1 MNILEW
7 LSANWTI
14 IAIPVAVFLAFLII
28 ALWIRKSV
36 FNLLEKWLFK
46 ISREG
51 GELIS
56 HTLRSPFFH
65 WFLIMGAYAAIQISV
80 LPTAA
85 KAITAKILLSLFI
98 ISLFWVIAN
107 IVEKLL
113 QRYLAKAKLNRISF
127 RVIFNTV
134 RTVLIVT
141 GVLILLDVWGAPT
154 TPLLLIIA
162 ILIMVAILA
171 ARELLLNVFSGFE
184 LERGDI
190 VKKGDYVKLSSGE
203 QGYIS
208 DITWRN
214 TIIKAL
220 DDSII
225 VVPNSKL
232 VQSTITNYGRPL
244 KQATDPFQ
252 FYTRLHLKELT
263 GKKARNL
270 PELLETLK
278 EMPDSVIYYHTHH
291 FLEEFQFLTPEPA
304 NDFALWV
311 NDAIDDPILS
321 EKLANIDTF
330 EFNNIRDLKARIAS
344 VIDEHIKKSPGSRNA
359 PDGREFH
366 FIKSIS
372 VILPTQ
378 YIAHDLREFIE
389 ILRNIT
395 IDSLYFHTFESRL
408 RLEKGVNDFS
418 IWLQDSL
425 GENDLAAQ
433 IAYLDPYN
441 LTLENLRTSII
452 QLIEKRIK

>member
-1 MNILEW
+1 MNIIEW

-46 ISREG
+46 ISREN

-56 HTLRSPFFH
+56 QTLRSPFFH
-65 WFLIMGAYAAIQISV
+65 WFLIIGAYAAIQISV
-80 LPTAA
+80 LPTVA
-85 KAITAKILLSLFI
+85 KAITAKILLSLFV

-113 QRYLAKAKLNRISF
+113 QRYLTRAKLNRISF
-127 RVIFNTV
+127 GVIFNTV
-134 RTVLIVT
+134 RTILIVT

-162 ILIMVAILA
+162 ILILVAILA
-171 ARELLLNVFSGFE
+171 AREFLLNVFSGFE
-184 LERGDI
+184 LERGEI
-190 VKKGDYVKLSSGE
+190 VKKGDYVKLSGGE

-225 VVPNSKL
+225 VIPNSRL

-244 KQATDPFQ
+244 KQAVNPFK

-278 EMPDSVIYYHTHH
+278 EMPDSVVYYHTHH
-291 FLEEFQFLTPEPA
+291 FLEEYQFLTPEPA

-311 NDAIDDPILS
+311 NDAM
-321 EKLANIDTF
+321 
-330 EFNNIRDLKARIAS
+330 
-344 VIDEHIKKSPGSRNA
+344 H
-359 PDGREFH
+359 
-366 FIKSIS
+366 
-372 VILPTQ
+372 
-378 YIAHDLREFIE
+378 
-389 ILRNIT
+389 
-395 IDSLYFHTFESRL
+395 
-408 RLEKGVNDFS
+408 
-418 IWLQDSL
+418 
-425 GENDLAAQ
+425 
-433 IAYLDPYN
+433 
-441 LTLENLRTSII
+441 
-452 QLIEKRIK
+452 